1 MSSLPLET
9 PEQHALRFPRLTSA
23 QVAQLG
29 ISSKPRR
36 VNAGDILFNQETP
49 DHGIFVVLT
58 GTVEIVGTANGS
70 ESVLGVL
77 GPGEFTGEITQ
88 LSGRRSLVLC
98 RAREASELLEID
110 RSNLRHVMESDAAL
124 GDIFLRTFLLRRIF
138 LIANSIGDAVLIGSG
153 LSSDT
158 LRLRTFLGRNG
169 HPYTYL
175 DVDSDVDIQV
185 VLDQFSVQITEI
197 PVLICRGQLVLRNP
211 SNSETAA
218 CFGLNAGI
226 DQVGIF
232 DLVVVGAG
240 PAGLAAAVYG
250 ASEGLSVLVLESNAP
265 GGQAGSSSRIENYLG
280 FPLGISGQE
289 LADRAFVQAEKFG
302 AQISIARTATG
313 LKSAKSPY
321 TVELDD
327 GGKVEGRTIIIA
339 AGSRYRK
346 LDLPNVEQFEGAG
359 IYYGATQVEASMC
372 QNGEVAIVGGGNSA
386 GQAAVFLAG
395 FAKHVHILVR
405 GSGLA
410 QTMSR
415 YLIARIEASPNIT
428 VETLTTVEA
437 LEGDTHLER
446 IRWRKGDTGVGSSH
460 QIQHLFLMTGADPN
474 TAWLGTSL
482 SLDAKRFIRTGV
494 DVVTEWPLK
503 RAPFLLETSL
513 PGIFAVGDIRA
524 NSIKRVAS
532 AVGEGSMAVQF
543 VHQVLAGQ

>member
-1 MSSLPLET
+1 MTILPPET
-9 PEQHALRFPRLTSA
+9 PEQHALRFPKLTDT
-23 QVAQLG
+23 QVAQLR

-36 VNAGDILFNQETP
+36 VKESETLFNQESD
-49 DHGIFVVLT
+49 DHGIFIVLT
-58 GTVEIVGTANGS
+58 GSVEIVGVSNGA
-70 ESVLGVL
+70 ESVLSIL
-77 GPGEFTGEITQ
+77 RRGEFTGEITQ

-98 RAREASELLEID
+98 RAREGSELLEID
-110 RSNLRHVMESDAAL
+110 RSTLRHVMQTDVVL
-124 GDIFLRTFLLRRIF
+124 GDVFLRAFLLRRIF
-138 LIANSIGDAVLIGSG
+138 LIANSIGDAVLIGSA

-175 DVDSDVDIQV
+175 DVDVDADIQV
-185 VLDQFSVQITEI
+185 VLDQFSVQITDI

-211 SNSETAA
+211 SNAETAA
-218 CFGLNAGI
+218 CFGLNVGI
-226 DQVGIF
+226 DEAGIF
-232 DLVVVGAG
+232 DIVVVGAG

-250 ASEGLSVLVLESNAP
+250 ASEGLSVLVVESNAP

-280 FPLGISGQE
+280 FPMGISGQE

-313 LKSAKSPY
+313 LKSVKSPY

-327 GGKVEGRTIIIA
+327 GGIVQGRTIIIA

-346 LDLPNVEQFEGAG
+346 LDLPNVGQFEGTG
-359 IYYGATQVEASMC
+359 IYYGATQVEAPMC
-372 QNGEVAIVGGGNSA
+372 QNDEVAVVGGGNSA
-386 GQAAVFLAG
+386 GQAALFLAG
-395 FAKHVHILVR
+395 FAEHVHILVR

-415 YLIARIEASPNIT
+415 YLIGRIEASANIT

-437 LEGDTHLER
+437 LEGATHLER
-446 IRWRKGDTGVGSSH
+446 IRWRNGQTGVGSSH

-482 SLDAKRFIRTGV
+482 SLDPKRFIRTGI
-494 DVVTEWPLK
+494 DVTTEWPL
-503 RAPFLLETSL
+503 RRPPFLLETSL

-543 VHQVLAGQ
+543 VHQVLAGR